1 MKRYQKMIYPYLIW
15 GTFFIVLPMI
25 LLLFYAFTTSGN
37 EVLSFHFTLEHF
49 RRFFDKVFLRV
60 LLDSLKIASIT
71 TLISI
76 FLAYPLAYV
85 INKQSEKVQILLILL
100 ITIPMW
106 INMLVRTYAWISI
119 LSDVGFINRLLQFL
133 GFEPVQFLYRDSA
146 VIVGMVYNFLPF
158 MIIQIYTAL
167 NKMDQSLIE
176 ASYDLGANRV
186 ETFWKVVFPLSLPG
200 LISGIILVFLPS
212 LSSFVIPQFLGGG
225 QYVLIGNLIE
235 NQFINLG
242 DYHFGS
248 AISLI
253 MAALMMVLLQLSQRF
268 EEKYG
273 VN

>member
-1 MKRYQKMIYPYLIW
+1 MKVYRKMLYPYLFW
-15 GTFFIVLPMI
+15 GTCFIVMPM
-25 LLLFYAFTTSGN
+25 LLIVFYAFSSGGN
-37 EVLSFHFTLEHF
+37 EVLSFQFSFEHF
-49 RRFFDKVFLRV
+49 KRFFEPVFLRV
-60 LLDSLKIASIT
+60 LWDSLKIASIT
-71 TLISI
+71 TIISI
-76 FLAYPLAYV
+76 FIAYPLAYA
-85 INKQSEKVQILLILL
+85 INKQKENVQVFLILL

-119 LSDVGFINRLLQFL
+119 LSDVGLINRFLMFL
-133 GFEPVQFLYRDSA
+133 GFEPVQFLYRDFA

-158 MIIQIYTAL
+158 MIIQIYTSL
-167 NKMDQSLIE
+167 NKMDASLIE
-176 ASYDLGANRV
+176 ASYDLGANRF
-186 ETFWKVVFPLSLPG
+186 ETFWKIVFPLSLPG

-253 MAALMMVLLQLSQRF
+253 VAALMMLLLQLSHLL
-268 EEKYG
+268 E
-273 VN
+273 